1 MEDTLF
7 QIATSQGVWA
17 ALFIFLFIYQLRD
30 SKISREESRQR
41 EDKLVTFINEMSKNF
56 ENLAAEYCRLATDVD
71 YIKVEIVKGVA
82 SKNGVS

>member
-17 ALFIFLFIYQLRD
+17 AMFIFLFIYQLRE
-30 SKISREESRQR
+30 SKTTRDEARVR
-41 EDKLVTFINEMSKNF
+41 EDKLVTFITDMSKNF

-71 YIKVEIVKGVA
+71 YIKVEVIKA
-82 SKNGVS
+82 SKKEGN

>member
-17 ALFIFLFIYQLRD
+17 AMFIFLFVYQLRE
-30 SKISREESRQR
+30 SKLIREDARGR
-41 EDKLVTFINEMSKNF
+41 EDKLVTFITDMSKNF

-71 YIKVEIVKGVA
+71 YIKVEIIKA
-82 SKNGVS
+82 ANKNGAS